1 MPFDFAGRTAFI
13 TGGASGAGFG
23 QAKVFGR
30 AGCKVCIA
38 DIRGEAI
45 DRALAEL
52 RHEGIECH
60 GIALDITDRE
70 AFARA
75 ADEAEDALGPV
86 TMLFGTAGVSIFGP
100 LEKAT
105 YGDYDWIFD
114 VNFGGVVNL
123 MQTFVP
129 RMIAHAETARKA
141 GDGTTNGAGH
151 IVNTASMG
159 AFFANSGAGIY
170 SASKFAVHGITM
182 AMRDAL
188 KDYGIGV
195 SVLCPANIKTNIA
208 ESVKTRPDKYGESGF
223 AVDEREIAALHEIY
237 SQGMEPEELAG
248 HVKAAIE
255 DNRFYI
261 IPYPEARGM
270 LEARFQQVL
279 DALPPPDS
287 DLEGQHKREEAMTR
301 YIAARRAMDA
311 ERYGKSTR

>member
-1 MPFDFAGRTAFI
+1 MSFDFAGRTAFI

-38 DIRGEAI
+38 DIRGEAVEQ
-45 DRALAEL
+45 ALTEL
-52 RHEGIECH
+52 RGEGIECH
-60 GIALDITDRE
+60 GIELDITDRD

-75 ADEAEDALGPV
+75 ADQVEQALGPV

-100 LEKAT
+100 LEQAT
-105 YGDYDWIFD
+105 YADYDWVFG

-129 RMIAHAETARKA
+129 RMIAHGQALKQRSGSAERF
-141 GDGTTNGAGH
+141 GH
-151 IVNTASMG
+151 IVNTASLG
-159 AFFANSGAGIY
+159 AFFANSGSGIY

-188 KDYGIGV
+188 KDHGIDV
-195 SVLCPANIKTNIA
+195 SVLCPANIKSNIA
-208 ESVKTRPDKYGESGF
+208 ESVKTRPAKYEASGY
-223 AVDEREIAALHEIY
+223 AVDEREIAALHAIY

-255 DNRFYI
+255 ENRFYV

-270 LEARFQQVL
+270 LEATFQQAL
-279 DALPPPDS
+279 DALPSPDS
-287 DLEGQHKREEAMTR
+287 DVEGQAKRH
-301 YIAARRAMDA
+301 RAMMEYIEARKVMDS

>member
-1 MPFDFAGRTAFI
+1 MAFDFAGRTAFI

-30 AGCKVCIA
+30 AGCRICIA
-38 DIRGEAI
+38 DIRGEAVEQ
-45 DRALAEL
+45 ALAEL
-52 RHEGIECH
+52 RGEGIECH
-60 GIALDITDRE
+60 GVELDITDRE
-70 AFARA
+70 AFVRA
-75 ADEAEDALGPV
+75 ADEAERALGPV

-100 LEKAT
+100 LERAT
-105 YGDYDWIFD
+105 YADYDWIFD
-114 VNFGGVVNL
+114 VNLGGVVNL

-129 RMIAHAETARKA
+129 RMIAH
-141 GDGTTNGAGH
+141 GQGGY
-151 IVNTASMG
+151 IVNTASLG
-159 AFFANSGAGIY
+159 AFFANSGSGIY

-188 KDYGIGV
+188 KDYDIGV
-195 SVLCPANIKTNIA
+195 SVLCPANIKSNIA
-208 ESVKTRPDKYGESGF
+208 ESVNTRPAKYAESGY
-223 AVDEREIAALHEIY
+223 AVDECEVAALHEIY

-255 DNRFYI
+255 ENRFYV

-270 LEARFQQVL
+270 LEATFQQVL

-287 DLEGQHKREEAMTR
+287 DPEGQ
-301 YIAARRAMDA
+301 ARRHKAMMKYIEARKAMDT

>member
-1 MPFDFAGRTAFI
+1 MAFDFAGRTAFI

-38 DIRGEAI
+38 DIRADAVEQ
-45 DRALAEL
+45 ALGEL
-52 RHEGIECH
+52 RGEGIESH

-75 ADEAEDALGPV
+75 ADEAEGVLGPV

-100 LEKAT
+100 LEKAS
-105 YGDYDWIFD
+105 YADYDWIFD

-129 RMIAHAETARKA
+129 RMIAH
-141 GDGTTNGAGH
+141 GQGGH

-208 ESVKTRPDKYGESGF
+208 ESVKTRPEKYAASGF
-223 AVDEREIAALHEIY
+223 AVDEREIAALREIY
-237 SQGMEPEELAG
+237 SHGMEPEELAG

-255 DNRFYI
+255 ENRFYI
-261 IPYPEARGM
+261 IPYPEARGL
-270 LEARFQQVL
+270 LEAKFQQVL
-279 DALPPPDS
+279 DALPPPES
-287 DLEGQHKREEAMTR
+287 DPEGQAKRNEAMTN
-301 YIAARRAMDA
+301 YIEARRAMDA

>member
-1 MPFDFAGRTAFI
+1 MAFDFAGRTAFI

-38 DIRGEAI
+38 DIRGDAVARAI
-45 DRALAEL
+45 EEL
-52 RHEGIECH
+52 RGEGIECH
-60 GIALDITDRE
+60 GIELDITDRE
-70 AFARA
+70 AFASA
-75 ADEAEDALGPV
+75 ADETERALGPV

-100 LEKAT
+100 LENAT
-105 YGDYDWIFD
+105 YDDYDWIFG
-114 VNFGGVVNL
+114 VNLGGNINL

-129 RMIAHAETARKA
+129 RMIGH
-141 GDGTTNGAGH
+141 GLGGH
-151 IVNTASMG
+151 IVNTASLG
-159 AFFANSGAGIY
+159 AFFANSGSGIY
-170 SASKFAVHGITM
+170 SASKFAVHGISM

-195 SVLCPANIKTNIA
+195 SVLCPANIKSNIA
-208 ESVKTRPDKYGESGF
+208 ESIRTRPAKYGASGY

-255 DNRFYI
+255 ENRFYI
-261 IPYPEARGM
+261 IPYPEARPM
-270 LEARFQQVL
+270 LETIFQQAL

-287 DLEGQHKREEAMTR
+287 DQEGQEKRRKAMLK
-301 YIAARRAMDA
+301 YIAARKVMDS

>member
-13 TGGASGAGFG
+13 TGGASGAGLG

-38 DIRGEAI
+38 DIRGEAVEQ
-45 DRALAEL
+45 ALTEL
-52 RHEGIECH
+52 RGEGIECH
-60 GIALDITDRE
+60 GIELDITDRD

-75 ADEAEDALGPV
+75 ADQAEQALGPV

-100 LEKAT
+100 LEQAT
-105 YGDYDWIFD
+105 YADYDWIFG

-129 RMIAHAETARKA
+129 RMIRH
-141 GDGTTNGAGH
+141 GLGGH
-151 IVNTASMG
+151 IVNTASLG
-159 AFFANSGAGIY
+159 AFFANSGSGIY

-188 KDYGIGV
+188 KDHGIGV
-195 SVLCPANIKTNIA
+195 SVLCPANIKSNIA
-208 ESVKTRPDKYGESGF
+208 ESIKARPAKYEGSGY
-223 AVDEREIAALHEIY
+223 AVDEREIAALHAIY
-237 SQGMEPEELAG
+237 SQGMEPEELAS
-248 HVKAAIE
+248 HVMLAIE
-255 DNRFYI
+255 ENRFYV

-270 LEARFQQVL
+270 LEATFQQVL

-287 DLEGQHKREEAMTR
+287 DVEGQAKRH
-301 YIAARRAMDA
+301 RAMMEYIEARKVMDS

>member
-1 MPFDFAGRTAFI
+1 MAFDFAGRTAFI

-38 DIRGEAI
+38 DIRPDAIEA
-45 DRALAEL
+45 ALAEL
-52 RHEGIECH
+52 RGEGIECH

-70 AFARA
+70 AFVRA
-75 ADEAEDALGPV
+75 AEEAEGALGPV

-105 YGDYDWIFD
+105 YADYDWIFG

-129 RMIAHAETARKA
+129 RMIAHDR
-141 GDGTTNGAGH
+141 GGH

-208 ESVKTRPDKYGESGF
+208 ESVNTRPAKYAASGY
-223 AVDEREIAALHEIY
+223 AVDEREIAALRDIY

-255 DNRFYI
+255 ENRFYI

-270 LEARFQQVL
+270 LEANFQQVL

-287 DLEGQHKREEAMTR
+287 DLAGQAKRNEAMTK
-301 YIAARRAMDA
+301 YIDARRAMDS

>member
-1 MPFDFAGRTAFI
+1 MAFDFAGRTAFI

-38 DIRGEAI
+38 DIRGEAAAKAI
-45 DRALAEL
+45 GDL
-52 RHEGIECH
+52 RGEGIECH
-60 GIALDITDRE
+60 AIELDITDRE
-70 AFARA
+70 AFASA
-75 ADEAEDALGPV
+75 ADEAERALGPV

-100 LEKAT
+100 LENAT
-105 YGDYDWIFD
+105 YDDYDWIFG
-114 VNFGGVVNL
+114 VNLGGNINL

-129 RMIAHAETARKA
+129 RMIGH
-141 GDGTTNGAGH
+141 GLGGH
-151 IVNTASMG
+151 IVNTASLG
-159 AFFANSGAGIY
+159 AFFANSGSGIY
-170 SASKFAVHGITM
+170 SASKFAVHGLSM

-188 KDYGIGV
+188 KGYGIGV
-195 SVLCPANIKTNIA
+195 SVLCPANIKSNIA
-208 ESVKTRPDKYGESGF
+208 ESIRTRPEKYGASGY

-255 DNRFYI
+255 ENRFYI
-261 IPYPEARGM
+261 IPYPEARPM
-270 LEARFQQVL
+270 LESIFQQAL

-287 DLEGQHKREEAMTR
+287 DMEGQEKRHKAMMKYIEAR
-301 YIAARRAMDA
+301 KVMDS